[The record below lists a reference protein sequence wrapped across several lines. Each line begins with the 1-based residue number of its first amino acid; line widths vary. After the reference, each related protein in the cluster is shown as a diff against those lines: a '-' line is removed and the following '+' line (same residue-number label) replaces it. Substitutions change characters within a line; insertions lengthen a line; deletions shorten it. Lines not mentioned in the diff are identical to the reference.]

1 MNIINNFIKYGI
13 VGGFSFLVD
22 ILLLYFLV
30 EFLNIYYLISVTL
43 SLIVATSLNYYLNK
57 KWSFNNTKA
66 IASSFNKYIIL
77 FIFNYIMTISM
88 MYFFVSILDFNYLV
102 IKSVIVI
109 LLIFWNFIVYKF
121 YVYK

>member
-43 SLIVATSLNYYLNK
+43 SLIVATLLNYYLNK

-77 FIFNYIMTISM
+77 FIFN
-88 MYFFVSILDFNYLV
+88 
-102 IKSVIVI
+102 
-109 LLIFWNFIVYKF
+109 
-121 YVYK
+121 

>member
-43 SLIVATSLNYYLNK
+43 SLIVATLLNYYLNK